1 MIRNNDSYGILLS
14 YYIRYEVLN
23 KLVYVDFTEDK
34 RKFFN
39 TVHVFIDVSEM
50 VQNVLA
56 VDKELYRNGSMLTS
70 AIINIAAHY
79 RGYFRSRHNCHTKI
93 WLIHSETSQYDNV
106 KDSRSIEYINQQL
119 EMVKILCAY
128 INDVYYIRTNELFY
142 VAAYSM
148 MRYTRICVPT
158 YVVAKNKLAYQLV
171 CFNNNTAI
179 LRPKKY
185 MGEDRSYRVQY
196 DNVYDEC
203 FNTIDSIQT
212 KERLRSLNPM
222 LLSLVLCI
230 SSAVNYTK
238 AAVRTITTVKAIQSA
253 IAENKILDGYNS
265 DLQRVYSALSGIL
278 AGKMSVGEFI
288 AKFQSFD
295 LMYLYSQYINKPSSL
310 DETWNINYHDPLTVK
325 NINDKYF
332 VEYPLDIL
340 NF

>member
-1 MIRNNDSYGILLS
+1 MILNNDTYGILLS
-14 YYIRYEVLN
+14 YYIRYETLS
-23 KLVYVDFTEDK
+23 KIVYSDFTVEK

-39 TVHVFIDVSEM
+39 TVYIFIDVSEM
-50 VQNVLA
+50 IQNVLE
-56 VDKELYRNGSMLTS
+56 VDKELYNNGSMLTA

-79 RGYFRSRHNCHTKI
+79 RGYFRTRYNCHTKI
-93 WLIHSETSQYDNV
+93 WLICYEVPQY
-106 KDSRSIEYINQQL
+106 KDGTKAAEYVNQQL
-119 EMVKILCAY
+119 EMIKILCAY

-148 MRYTRICVPT
+148 IVNTRISAPI
-158 YVVAKNKLAYQLV
+158 YVITKNKLAYQLV
-171 CFNNNTAI
+171 CFNNNTSI

-196 DNVYDEC
+196 NNVYDEC
-203 FNTIDSIQT
+203 FNTIDSVQT
-212 KERLRSLNPM
+212 KKRLRSLSPM

-230 SSAVNYTK
+230 SSATKYAKAVVYTST
-238 AAVRTITTVKAIQSA
+238 AVKTIQSA

-265 DLQRVYSALSGIL
+265 DLQRVYSALSSIL
-278 AGKMSVGEFI
+278 ADKMSAGEFI
-288 AKFQSFD
+288 EKFQSFD
-295 LMYLYSQYINKPSSL
+295 LIYLYSMYINKPSSL

-332 VEYPLDIL
+332 VDYPLDIL

>member
-1 MIRNNDSYGILLS
+1 MILNNDTYGILLS
-14 YYIRYEVLN
+14 YYIRYETLS
-23 KLVYVDFTEDK
+23 KIVYSDFTVEK

-39 TVHVFIDVSEM
+39 TVYVFIDVSEM
-50 VQNVLA
+50 IQNVLE
-56 VDKELYRNGSMLTS
+56 VDKELYNNGSMLTA

-79 RGYFRSRHNCHTKI
+79 RGYFRTRYNCHTKI
-93 WLIHSETSQYDNV
+93 WLICYEVPQY
-106 KDSRSIEYINQQL
+106 KDGTKAAEYVNQQL
-119 EMVKILCAY
+119 EMIKILCAY

-148 MRYTRICVPT
+148 IVNTRISAPI
-158 YVVAKNKLAYQLV
+158 YVITKNKLAYQLV
-171 CFNNNTAI
+171 CFNNNTSI

-196 DNVYDEC
+196 NNVYDEC
-203 FNTIDSIQT
+203 FNTIDSVQT
-212 KERLRSLNPM
+212 KKRLRSLSPM

-230 SSAVNYTK
+230 SSATKYAKAVVYTST
-238 AAVRTITTVKAIQSA
+238 AVKTIQSA

-265 DLQRVYSALSGIL
+265 DLQRVYSALSSIL
-278 AGKMSVGEFI
+278 ADKMSAGEFI
-288 AKFQSFD
+288 EKFQSFD
-295 LMYLYSQYINKPSSL
+295 LIYLYSMYINKPSSL

-332 VEYPLDIL
+332 VDYPLDIL